1 MNDDLY
7 NSSNSNNPGDIKP
20 ASGVSNTGGDITP
33 KDNNPID
40 NQEASIPD
48 IDKLMKALNMER
60 DAVAKE
66 RKKAKEAQDA
76 LQALAEKEQQ
86 IKRQNETLQAQLY
99 ELTNNPRNQ
108 KAEVDSAISQVVQG
122 ETMKNILKEKDEV
135 IRSKDQKIEELE
147 RQRKKFE
154 LDSIID
160 KTYMACGGI
169 PDSDSRNLGLT
180 DRRFLPSKL
189 IHQQMSNMIGH
200 DTDGQIVI
208 LDENGQIEYDSHGG
222 RKSIADKMMELK
234 NTEGTSHFFGEDYR
248 SGINTPV
255 ASSSAQ
261 SRGRGGTF
269 VDRELVRQGKASI
282 DDIASGKKIVGGKPN
297 Y

>member
-1 MNDDLY
+1 MSEEYPSTGSKSNPDDVL
-7 NSSNSNNPGDIKP
+7 NEDVLTS
-20 ASGVSNTGGDITP
+20 ASGEVGNSLDT
-33 KDNNPID
+33 
-40 NQEASIPD
+40 
-48 IDKLMKALNMER
+48 DKAGEVDVQKMKRALIAER

-66 RKKAKEAQDA
+66 RKKAKEYQDA
-76 LQALAEKEQQ
+76 LEAIKERELA
-86 IKRQNETLQAQLY
+86 IKKQNETLQAQLY
-99 ELTNNPRNQ
+99 ELTNSKTQRT
-108 KAEVDSAISQVVQG
+108 EVDSAISQVVQG

-135 IRSKDQKIEELE
+135 IRAKDLKIEELE
-147 RQRKKFE
+147 RKRQESE

-169 PDSDSRNLGLT
+169 PDSDSRNLGIT

-189 IHQQMSNMIGH
+189 IHQQMRNMIGH

-234 NTEGTSHFFGEDYR
+234 NTEGTSHFFGDDYR
-248 SGINTPV
+248 VGINTPV

-282 DDIASGKKIVGGKPN
+282 DDIASGKKIVGGR
-297 Y
+297 

>member
-1 MNDDLY
+1 MNDDL
-7 NSSNSNNPGDIKP
+7 NNSNNSGEIKSM
-20 ASGVSNTGGDITP
+20 SGIGEGATTP
-33 KDNNPID
+33 KDNNPVD

-135 IRSKDQKIEELE
+135 IRAKDQKIEELE

>member
-1 MNDDLY
+1 MNDDL
-7 NSSNSNNPGDIKP
+7 NNSNNSGEIKSM
-20 ASGVSNTGGDITP
+20 SGIGEGGTTP

-135 IRSKDQKIEELE
+135 IRAKDQKIEELE